1 MVKNCRSEWEAAL
14 NTDRPKT
21 GTLIRVRR
29 ESVAELLEYL
39 SERIYSANFSGGLKP
54 AQWAALRYLRRANSS
69 ARSITAFAKF
79 HAVSK
84 GAASQTMKALITK
97 RLVEVES
104 HHEDRRRKPLRITT
118 KGQSKLAKDPLRH
131 LIQVLYAFDDGR
143 VLNLAEFLEALTRHP
158 LMSQFGAE
166 SDMAQPATTR
176 RSPRQG
182 RSRKRA

>member
-1 MVKNCRSEWEAAL
+1 MD
-14 NTDRPKT
+14 TP
-21 GTLIRVRR
+21 IRVRR

-84 GAASQTMKALITK
+84 GAASQTMKALIAK
-97 RLVEVES
+97 GLVEVGS
-104 HHEDRRRKPLRITT
+104 QHDDRRRKPLRITT

-131 LIQVLYAFDDGR
+131 LIQVLYDFDDGR

-166 SDMAQPATTR
+166 SDVAAAATQR
-176 RSPRQG
+176 RLPRQG